1 MMLSIRNTL
10 RSVSLLVATI
20 AFAPGCDDGQVEAL
34 GLSVEDIDAMS
45 EAELDELAALE
56 DLSDPVRPGEPD
68 PGHNPSDL
76 REPGMSTHKRP
87 GTLDEVRNPIRYT
100 HVDGV
105 DEIGNPS
112 HRPDIN
118 TDGLD
123 ELRTP
128 IRRTHAHKRP
138 DSLPGVINPVHPTH
152 GVQDEAV
159 GELANEIDDGCD
171 THADDAD
178 LSNG

>member
-45 EAELDELAALE
+45 EAELDELATLE

-87 GTLDEVRNPIRYT
+87 GALDELRNPIRHTHVDTEGLDEVRNPIHY
-100 HVDGV
+100 
-105 DEIGNPS
+105 
-112 HRPDIN
+112 
-118 TDGLD
+118 
-123 ELRTP
+123 
-128 IRRTHAHKRP
+128 THAHKRP
-138 DSLPGVINPVHPTH
+138 DSLPGVVNPVHPTH